1 MRRAVGPGLVLLVLA
16 LVGAPPPAA
25 DAAGWLPAFDL
36 GRASVR
42 AVDMTPGGDMVFA
55 LLTQGGPLVR
65 FRPAGGPLGPI
76 ENPFPAGS
84 TDATAALDAAGNT
97 YLLWS
102 RGSVLE
108 TRIRRR
114 DASLTAVKTVQSG
127 VLPSSGRVAVSRDG
141 RATFAAMLSDTTHA
155 VSARTLGTDGVLGD
169 PQLISA
175 PGTKIRSFH
184 LGVAGDGDAVFAWTT
199 PDAPPN
205 TQVKARRLDY
215 ATQSPG
221 PVLDVTPPPTGFEL
235 FDQDDVAVDP
245 AGNATLV
252 WRHDTDPPQPAA
264 LTETRQLSAAGALG
278 PTQIVNSSGSTSQG
292 HAVDVDDSGR
302 ARITWAEHA
311 AGVDT
316 DPFLPMTCFSAV
328 GSSCGAKLTLSDT
341 QGLITSVGVGPAG
354 DAIVGFAGQG
364 RVLPHPG
371 SGLPPEAAH
380 TLSAMPVVPD
390 LGVDAAGNGVAV
402 WEEGEDGKAAGYD
415 AAPPVLR
422 GITVPAVA
430 ERGMPITASDSV
442 FDVWGATSRWTFGD
456 GGTAEGTSVRHTFTS
471 TGTRSVRVTATDGAG
486 ASVTATR
493 QITVRD
499 TGRVAVPDTT
509 APALGRVTMK
519 RARFRVGPARTPL
532 AARTPRRRAPRGSD
546 FRFRLSE
553 AGTVSIAIERRARG
567 RRIHGRCRPTKRRHV
582 AKRRRCVTFVS
593 AGRTLTRTLAAGSAR
608 VPFSGRIG
616 RRALRPAR
624 FRATLEAVDAA
635 GNASGRRRARFVIV
649 R

>member
-1 MRRAVGPGLVLLVLA
+1 
-16 LVGAPPPAA
+16 
-25 DAAGWLPAFDL
+25 
-36 GRASVR
+36 
-42 AVDMTPGGDMVFA
+42 
-55 LLTQGGPLVR
+55 
-65 FRPAGGPLGPI
+65 
-76 ENPFPAGS
+76 
-84 TDATAALDAAGNT
+84 
-97 YLLWS
+97 
-102 RGSVLE
+102 
-108 TRIRRR
+108 
-114 DASLTAVKTVQSG
+114 
-127 VLPSSGRVAVSRDG
+127 
-141 RATFAAMLSDTTHA
+141 
-155 VSARTLGTDGVLGD
+155 
-169 PQLISA
+169 
-175 PGTKIRSFH
+175 
-184 LGVAGDGDAVFAWTT
+184 
-199 PDAPPN
+199 
-205 TQVKARRLDY
+205 
-215 ATQSPG
+215 
-221 PVLDVTPPPTGFEL
+221 
-235 FDQDDVAVDP
+235 
-245 AGNATLV
+245 
-252 WRHDTDPPQPAA
+252 
-264 LTETRQLSAAGALG
+264 
-278 PTQIVNSSGSTSQG
+278 
-292 HAVDVDDSGR
+292 
-302 ARITWAEHA
+302 
-311 AGVDT
+311 
-316 DPFLPMTCFSAV
+316 
-328 GSSCGAKLTLSDT
+328 
-341 QGLITSVGVGPAG
+341 
-354 DAIVGFAGQG
+354 
-364 RVLPHPG
+364 
-371 SGLPPEAAH
+371 
-380 TLSAMPVVPD
+380 MPVVPD